1 MTAEQIIQIACPNGI
16 SVTPLTEGH
25 YKCPKCQDRGYIIL
39 ERFPLVVAECD
50 CVVRKANLKRLE
62 RSGLKELAER
72 CSLESFRTDEPW
84 QKTLKNIALT
94 YLRSPK
100 GSWFFICGRSGSGKT
115 HLCTA
120 ICRER
125 IDKGQEL
132 YYLKWREE
140 APKLKALIKDPC
152 LYGEKM
158 KKLSEV
164 SVLYIDDFLKGS
176 VTEADINLAYQLL
189 NDRYNTRRRTLI
201 SSERTIENIARLDEA
216 VAGRIFELA
225 KNYCFTTA
233 DVNYR
238 LR

>member
-1 MTAEQIIQIACPNGI
+1 M
-16 SVTPLTEGH
+16 
-25 YKCPKCQDRGYIIL
+25 
-39 ERFPLVVAECD
+39 
-50 CVVRKANLKRLE
+50 
-62 RSGLKELAER
+62 KELAER

-100 GSWFFICGRSGSGKT
+100 ETWFFICGRSGSGKT

-120 ICRER
+120 ICREL

-140 APKLKALIKDPC
+140 APKLKAMLRD
-152 LYGEKM
+152 YAAYNEKM
-158 KKLSEV
+158 RQLSEV

-189 NDRYNTRRRTLI
+189 NERYNARRRTII
-201 SSERTIENIARLDEA
+201 SSERSIKDIRDFDEA
-216 VAGRIFELA
+216 IAGRIFELA
-225 KNYCFTTA
+225 KDYCFMTA
-233 DVNYR
+233 NVNYR
-238 LR
+238 MQN

>member
-1 MTAEQIIQIACPNGI
+1 MSCPNGI
-16 SVTPLTEGH
+16 SVTPLTEEH
-25 YKCPKCQDRGYIIL
+25 YNCPKCQDRGYIIL
-39 ERFPLVVAECD
+39 ERFPLIVEECD
-50 CVVRKANLKRLE
+50 CVVRKANLRRLE

-72 CSLESFRTDEPW
+72 CGFDSFRTDEPW
-84 QKTLKNIALT
+84 QKTAKAAALA

-100 GSWFFICGRSGSGKT
+100 GSWFYICGRSGSGKT

-120 ICRER
+120 ICREL

-140 APKLKALIKDPC
+140 APKLKALIRDYS
-152 LYGEKM
+152 LYEEKM
-158 KKLSEV
+158 RKLSEV
-164 SVLYIDDFLKGS
+164 PVLYIDDFLKGS

-189 NDRYNTRRRTLI
+189 NDRYNTRRRTII
-201 SSERTIENIARLDEA
+201 SSERSVEEIAKLDES

-225 KNYCFTTA
+225 REYCVMTA

-238 LR
+238 MR